1 MSAIMDSCLLYFVY
15 ITLYLWHP
23 VFNCIAGDIEI
34 MADTSR
40 IDKKYVGTNDVTEK
54 YPRKRLGNWT
64 AQHIAKAIKHLVN
77 KKKESESESENKL
90 KGV

>member
-1 MSAIMDSCLLYFVY
+1 MKHNGYNIISVLLKEEDESNKINPLDLTSAV
-15 ITLYLWHP
+15 
-23 VFNCIAGDIEI
+23 
-34 MADTSR
+34 ADKV
-40 IDKKYVGTNDVTEK
+40 IDVTEK